1 MPVFVFV
8 ISEHHN
14 QEYNEFLTDHNEKIA
29 IQVENIRWLP
39 VLNFMIIII
48 VPIRCDQFKNSLYLI
63 I

>member
-1 MPVFVFV
+1 MPVFFV

-14 QEYNEFLTDHNEKIA
+14 QDYNEFLKNHNEKIA
-29 IQVENIRWLP
+29 IQVKNIRWLP
-39 VLNFMIIII
+39 VLNFMMIII